1 MNDIEKLSP
10 DMKKMLALR
19 SLQES
24 TDRIKERMN
33 ASRALMQGVPLSEV
47 SQLDPLVPIN
57 TLADVGDGQDNLL
70 PRSELPNGITFTLSP
85 WEPMDE
91 SGYDIYF
98 AMDDNNFPA
107 QPVRTVLPGFDPE
120 DVTLAL
126 GDLRLEH
133 GQHRVRWEV
142 QGHDTGNPLQGLDL
156 PFFVDILAPN
166 LHQQPDRPLLPE
178 DLPNGE
184 ITQEYLEQNG
194 GVTFTLPEWADPR
207 IGDKFTFYINSVPFI
222 SEQDAPADN
231 QVTIP
236 AADFARLPEGNIT
249 LIYYLYDRA
258 GNRSD
263 QSLETVV
270 YFAKSPAPVL
280 RAPTIPQGPDIT
292 LADARDGVIV
302 QHDFDFHTSGDF
314 VSVKWEGVDTDSIL
328 YPTPAVKVPLSIIK
342 VPGEIYTAT
351 VLYQVH
357 RNGRIYDSPSTTV
370 TVDLERVGPG
380 PDPDV
385 PDEIVNPKLD
395 PLVLVSSTGV
405 DNTIAPPDKNQDAT
419 ITVPLYTPVNVGEM
433 IETFYGGITNSLGA
447 RKLIQTDIDNGEITV
462 NVPWAL
468 IQTVGNGTIDA
479 FYRIFPDGKPE
490 NVQQSPTTPVL
501 VTVHNLEAL
510 PVAVFPDRNVNLNI
524 INCVNEPWLNGVNV
538 RLAYPD
544 FEAGDLVNL
553 NWVLDSTL
561 VPPTHPTVPTDP
573 LESTR
578 MNFPHEVTAI
588 EAAAGAVVINVWWG
602 PHISD
607 LTEGCIVVE
616 WTLQRGDVHGSSDQ
630 GFARY
635 SRHRPGTGRP
645 VCPDDDPA

>member
-47 SQLDPLVPIN
+47 SQLDPLVPVN
-57 TLADVGDGQDNLL
+57 TLPDVGDGQDNLL
-70 PRSELPNGITFTLSP
+70 PRSEIPNGITFTLSP

-91 SGYDIYF
+91 MGYDIYF
-98 AMDDNNFPA
+98 AFDDDNFPA
-107 QPVRTVLPGFDPE
+107 QPVLTVLPDFDPQ

-126 GDLRLEH
+126 GDLRLKH

-142 QGHDTGNPLQGLDL
+142 QGHDTGNPLEGLDL
-156 PFFVDILAPN
+156 PFFVDIYAPN
-166 LHQQPDRPLLPE
+166 LLQQPDRLVLPA
-178 DLPNGE
+178 DLPNNE
-184 ITQEYLEQNG
+184 ITLEYLEEND
-194 GVTFTLPEWADPR
+194 GVTFTLPAWADPR
-207 IGDKFTFYINSVPFI
+207 TGDKFSFYINSIPFI

-231 QVTIP
+231 QFTVP
-236 AADFARLPEGNIT
+236 AADFARLAEGMLT
-249 LIYYLYDRA
+249 LDYYLYDRA
-258 GNRSD
+258 GNRTD
-263 QSLETVV
+263 KSLVTLV
-270 YFAKSPAPVL
+270 YFAKSPALVL
-280 RAPTIPQGPDIT
+280 RPPIIPQGPHIT

-302 QHDFDFHTSGDF
+302 QHDFDVYTSGDSI
-314 VSVKWEGVDTDSIL
+314 SVYWEDLPVDSIH
-328 YPTPAVKVPLSIIK
+328 YPDAATKVPLSIIK

-351 VLYQVH
+351 VYYEVQ
-357 RNGRIYDSPSTTV
+357 RNQRIHPSPSTAV
-370 TVDLERVGPG
+370 TVDLERVGPE

-395 PLVLVSSTGV
+395 PLVLVSFTGV
-405 DNTIAPPDKNQDAT
+405 DNTIAPPDKDQKAI
-419 ITVPLYTPVNVGEM
+419 ITVPLYTPVNVGEV
-433 IETFYGGITNSLGA
+433 IEVFYGGIANSLGA
-447 RKLIQTDIDNGEITV
+447 VTLDEGDIDNGEITV
-462 NVPWAL
+462 DVPWTL

-479 FYRIFPDGKPE
+479 FYHIYPDGKPE
-490 NVQQSPTTPVL
+490 NASQSPTTPVL

-510 PVAVFPDRNVNLNI
+510 PVAVFPDRNMNLNI
-524 INCVNEPWLNGVNV
+524 INCVNEPWLKGVNV

-544 FEAGDLVNL
+544 FEAGDLVEL

-573 LESTR
+573 VESTR
-578 MNFPHEVTAI
+578 MKFPHEVTPI

-630 GFARY
+630 SFVRY